1 MKPRDIA
8 DLLLLAALWGGSFPF
23 MRVAVPEFGPL
34 ALIAVRVGVAA
45 TLLLPMWALSRP
57 RIPWVRH
64 AWPLLWVGL
73 FNSALPF
80 TLFAYATLTVTA
92 GFAAILNATAPL
104 WGAVIAHYWLRER
117 LTPWR
122 VLGLALGLA
131 GVGALV
137 WGKTSFAAG
146 GSGWAIVAAIAA
158 TLSYGWAACYA
169 RRALSGVDALTVATG
184 SQLGAALVLAPLA
197 VWTWPASSPST
208 TAWVSVIVLGVAC
221 TALAYILYFRLIA
234 NVGAARAIAVTFL
247 VPLFAVAWGGLWL
260 GEALTARMVVG
271 GVVVLAGTALAVG
284 LIRPR
289 RRASA

>member
-8 DLLLLAALWGGSFPF
+8 DLLLLAALWGGSLPF

-34 ALIAVRVGVAA
+34 ALIAVRVAVAA
-45 TLLLPMWALSRP
+45 LLLLPLWLLRRPWMAWTTRAWA
-57 RIPWVRH
+57 
-64 AWPLLWVGL
+64 LLWVGI

-80 TLFAYATLTVTA
+80 SLFAYATLTVTA

-104 WGAVIAHYWLRER
+104 WGAVIAHHWLRER

-131 GVGALV
+131 GVAVLV
-137 WGKTSFAAG
+137 WGKTSFATG
-146 GSGWAIVAAIAA
+146 GSGWAVAAAIAA

-169 RRALSGVDALTVATG
+169 RRALTGVDALTVTTG
-184 SQLGAALVLAPLA
+184 SQIGAALVLAPLA
-197 VWTWPASSPST
+197 WWTWPASPPST
-208 TAWVSVIVLGVAC
+208 SAWVSAIGLGVAC
-221 TALAYILYFRLIA
+221 TALAYVLYFRLIA

-247 VPLFAVAWGGLWL
+247 VPLFAVTWGGMWL
-260 GEALTARMVVG
+260 GEALTPRMIAG

-289 RRASA
+289 QRASG

>member
-1 MKPRDIA
+1 MKPRDVT

-34 ALIAVRVGVAA
+34 ALIAVRVAVAA
-45 TLLLPMWALSRP
+45 LLLLPLWLLRRPGRAWAP
-57 RIPWVRH
+57 R
-64 AWPLLWVGL
+64 AWALLWVGI

-131 GVGALV
+131 GVALLV
-137 WGKTSFAAG
+137 WGKTSFAAD
-146 GSGWAIVAAIAA
+146 GSGWAIMAAVAA

-169 RRALSGVDALTVATG
+169 RRALAGVDVLTVATG
-184 SQLGAALVLAPLA
+184 SQFGAALVLAPLA
-197 VWTWPASSPST
+197 WWAWPASGPRARSRAA
-208 TAWVSVIVLGVAC
+208 TAA
-221 TALAYILYFRLIA
+221 
-234 NVGAARAIAVTFL
+234 
-247 VPLFAVAWGGLWL
+247 
-260 GEALTARMVVG
+260 
-271 GVVVLAGTALAVG
+271 
-284 LIRPR
+284 
-289 RRASA
+289 